1 MAKKNENHKEYW
13 GRRTKELMLYADQH
27 DIDFFK
33 ELEDIYGEAARE
45 LQKEIFEFYA
55 KYAEDN
61 KISYRE
67 AQQILRG
74 TDLSDYRRRAKKYL
88 ETHDEELL
96 SRLNQQYAS
105 SQVTRLEALQ
115 LETAYQ
121 AGVLQNS
128 LAISFATYLKR
139 LANHSYRK
147 IMGGRSS
154 STLNKPALE
163 QLIRT
168 PFNGYNYSE
177 QLWGNTDNLAQK
189 LKETFKRGFIKGY
202 HPREMSRDIRK
213 DFDVQRHRAET
224 LIRTDGSMVINN
236 ATLRRYHDA
245 GLRYVRV
252 HVHMDNRTSDICKEL
267 HKENKLYSIEEINR
281 DPVLPAHY
289 NCRSTYVPDEEEL
302 DKAYERDLKELREL
316 ENSKVQERSNSRIG
330 YDDRHK
336 ISYDR
341 GNGMQTAKLA
351 TGTSNEI
358 HVSELLSRKT
368 KAVRFY
374 DNQFSKAYELIGN
387 IANQFTQP
395 KIIIGDR
402 SEFNEGVLASYN
414 PSENALYVRGDIKSN
429 QDMKAAQNDTLAMNG
444 NPLSTVIH
452 ELGHWYQYQQ
462 IKANHPEFSH
472 EEILAREIENS
483 KEIVDMLS
491 AKGYNIKRDIST
503 YANRSV
509 INFKE
514 FELFAEIFVRY
525 MMNNP
530 QFKQFVDKGVE

>member
-168 PFNGYNYSE
+168 
-177 QLWGNTDNLAQK
+177 
-189 LKETFKRGFIKGY
+189 
-202 HPREMSRDIRK
+202 
-213 DFDVQRHRAET
+213 
-224 LIRTDGSMVINN
+224 
-236 ATLRRYHDA
+236 
-245 GLRYVRV
+245 
-252 HVHMDNRTSDICKEL
+252 
-267 HKENKLYSIEEINR
+267 
-281 DPVLPAHY
+281 
-289 NCRSTYVPDEEEL
+289 
-302 DKAYERDLKELREL
+302 
-316 ENSKVQERSNSRIG
+316 
-330 YDDRHK
+330 
-336 ISYDR
+336 
-341 GNGMQTAKLA
+341 
-351 TGTSNEI
+351 
-358 HVSELLSRKT
+358 
-368 KAVRFY
+368 
-374 DNQFSKAYELIGN
+374 
-387 IANQFTQP
+387 
-395 KIIIGDR
+395 
-402 SEFNEGVLASYN
+402 
-414 PSENALYVRGDIKSN
+414 
-429 QDMKAAQNDTLAMNG
+429 
-444 NPLSTVIH
+444 
-452 ELGHWYQYQQ
+452 
-462 IKANHPEFSH
+462 
-472 EEILAREIENS
+472 
-483 KEIVDMLS
+483 
-491 AKGYNIKRDIST
+491 
-503 YANRSV
+503 
-509 INFKE
+509 
-514 FELFAEIFVRY
+514 
-525 MMNNP
+525 
-530 QFKQFVDKGVE
+530 